1 MPAWWSPPPT
11 GATVKSYVSMG
22 LELDAAFPYCHR
34 MEDRP
39 HHARPPIEWLEAL
52 AESEA
57 DLAAGRVVPGEVVMR
72 ELRESLVRLE
82 TKAVAR
88 NARKVT
94 HGR

>member
-1 MPAWWSPPPT
+1 
-11 GATVKSYVSMG
+11 
-22 LELDAAFPYCHR
+22 
-34 MEDRP
+34 
-39 HHARPPIEWLEAL
+39 
-52 AESEA
+52 
-57 DLAAGRVVPGEVVMR
+57 VVMR